1 MKKKALVKTI
11 DNNIENL
18 KDAKNRT
25 YEAEVVSWENV
36 ATRLKEWS
44 KNPDAFAIER
54 FYLNLDI
61 PKRTF
66 YENVASNPKL
76 KAAHEYA
83 MEMIGMNREER
94 AIKTNATIN
103 HIIAYPLGHYLERY
117 DTEQTKKANLR
128 TRDDDKDEKLKVIY
142 IEKTESTGLV
152 PKRKVQ
158 DDSSPNE
165 VV

>member
-1 MKKKALVKTI
+1 MKKKLAAKTL
-11 DNNIENL
+11 DNNTENL
-18 KDAKNRT
+18 NVAKNHT
-25 YEAEVVSWENV
+25 YDPEFVSWDNL

-44 KNPDAFAIER
+44 KRPDSLMLEE

-61 PKRTF
+61 PRKTF
-66 YENVASNPKL
+66 YENVNSNEKL
-76 KAAHEYA
+76 KAAHEFA
-83 MEMIGMNREER
+83 LEMIGVNREKI

-128 TRDDDKDEKLKVIY
+128 KTDDDRDEKLKVIY

-152 PKRKVQ
+152 PKRKAQ
-158 DDSSPNE
+158 DDTVANE
-165 VV
+165 IL